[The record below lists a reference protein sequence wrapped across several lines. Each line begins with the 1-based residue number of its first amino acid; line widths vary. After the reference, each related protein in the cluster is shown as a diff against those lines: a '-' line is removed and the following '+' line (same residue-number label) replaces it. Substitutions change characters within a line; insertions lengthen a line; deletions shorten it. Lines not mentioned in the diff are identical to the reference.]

1 MSEIFEIDLPE
12 QFTIASV
19 MSVSEKMFE
28 SFKSGAKEVS
38 IKANNVVR
46 ADAAAVQLL
55 CSFSKTAADEHMSY
69 SFYQPSD
76 GLNAAVKTLGMID
89 FLQTK

>member
-1 MSEIFEIDLPE
+1 MSDNFEIDLPE

-28 SFKSGAKEVS
+28 SFKSGAKKVS
-38 IKANNVVR
+38 INASKVVR

-55 CSFSKTAADEHMSY
+55 CSFTKTAEDEHMSY
-69 SFYQPSD
+69 SFDQPSD
-76 GLNAAVKTLGMID
+76 GFNFAIKTLGMND
-89 FLQTK
+89 SLQPK

>member
-1 MSEIFEIDLPE
+1 MSEIFKIDLPE

-38 IKANNVVR
+38 IKASNVVR

-55 CSFSKTAADEHMSY
+55 CSFSKTAKDEHMNY
-69 SFYQPSD
+69 SFDTPSD
-76 GLNAAVKTLGMID
+76 GLRSALETLGMVD
-89 FLQTK
+89 LLQTK